1 MIKKKFGTAVVALL
15 AMQSLFAQ
23 DSTKSLTISG
33 SVDGYYRYNFSN
45 AAGNSNNKTSFTN
58 SQSSFA
64 LGMATIKADATALS
78 GKVTAT
84 ADLGFGTRAE
94 EFSYYETAAKSS
106 LSLVKQ
112 LYVTYALSKDVKI
125 TAGKFATHVGYE
137 VMDAPLN
144 RNYSMSYMFT
154 NGPFSHTGVKMD
166 VTAGPVGFM
175 VGVAN
180 FIDQTTSTTSTKTLI
195 AQVSGASKNGK
206 VKAYLNYAGF
216 FGSTKEGENPTYG
229 VIYNSAGIPQ
239 GYVGLKSLSQFDLVV
254 NATVTDKF
262 GIGFNATTQSRQQ
275 MVGSLLPSGSWQGY
289 ALYLNLDPTP
299 AIGLTLRSELISD
312 SKIVY
317 PSSFG
322 AKSIF
327 ANTLSLNYK
336 VGPFTLIPEL
346 RFEAAQS
353 EIYSKNDGT
362 GSKSTATALLA
373 AVYKF

>member
-1 MIKKKFGTAVVALL
+1 MIKKFFGTAIIAFLT
-15 AMQSLFAQ
+15 MQTLFAQ
-23 DSTKSLTISG
+23 DSTKSLIISG

-45 AAGNSNNKTSFTN
+45 AAGNSNAFTSFTK

-64 LGMATIKADATALS
+64 LGMATIRADATALS

-94 EFSYYETAAKSS
+94 EFSYYESATKST
-106 LSLVKQ
+106 LALVKQ
-112 LYVTYALSKDVKI
+112 LYITYALSKDVKL

-137 VMDAPLN
+137 VVDAPLN

-154 NGPFSHTGVKMD
+154 NGPFSHTGVKLD

-180 FIDQTTSTTSTKTLI
+180 FIDQTASTTSTKTLI
-195 AQVSGASKNGK
+195 AQFSGGSKNGK
-206 VKAYLNYAGF
+206 LKAYLNYAGF
-216 FGSTKEGENPTYG
+216 FGSKTGDNPLAT
-229 VIYNSAGIPQ
+229 SSTP
-239 GYVGLKSLSQFDLVV
+239 GLKSLSQLDLVV

-262 GIGFNATTQSRQQ
+262 GVGFNATIQDRKQIT
-275 MVGSLLPSGSWQGY
+275 GATTPDGSWKGF
-289 ALYLNLDPTP
+289 ALYLNVDPSA

-312 SKIVY
+312 SKVVY
-317 PSSFG
+317 YG
-322 AKSIF
+322 TKNIF

-336 VGPFTLIPEL
+336 VGPFILIPEL
-346 RFEAAQS
+346 RFESAQS
-353 EIYSKNDGT
+353 KIYTKNDGT
-362 GSKSTATALLA
+362 SSKSTATALLA

>member
-1 MIKKKFGTAVVALL
+1 MIKKFFGTAII
-15 AMQSLFAQ
+15 SLVTLQFVYAQ

-45 AAGNSNNKTSFTN
+45 APGNSNNKTSFTN

-94 EFSYYETAAKSS
+94 EFSYYESATKST
-106 LSLVKQ
+106 LAMVKQ
-112 LYVTYALSKDVKI
+112 LFVTYALSKNVKL

-195 AQVSGASKNGK
+195 AQFSGGSKNGK
-206 VKAYLNYAGF
+206 LKVYLNYAGF
-216 FGSTKEGENPTYG
+216 FGSSKEGANPTYG
-229 VIYNSAGIPQ
+229 VVYNAASFPI

-254 NATVTDKF
+254 NATLTDKF

-275 MVGSLLPSGSWQGY
+275 IFGSLSSSGSWQGY

-299 AIGLTLRSELISD
+299 AVGLTLRSEYISD
-312 SKIVY
+312 SKLIF
-317 PSSFG
+317 PGAFG

-336 VGPFTLIPEL
+336 VGPFILIPEL
-346 RFEAAQS
+346 RFESAQS
-353 EIYSKNDGT
+353 EIYTKNDGT
-362 GSKSTATALLA
+362 SSKSTATALLA

>member
-1 MIKKKFGTAVVALL
+1 MIKKFFGTSIITFVI
-15 AMQSLFAQ
+15 MQSLFAQ
-23 DSTKSLTISG
+23 DSTKSLIISG

-45 AAGNSNNKTSFTN
+45 ASGNSNNKTSFTN
-58 SQSSFA
+58 SQNSFA

-94 EFSYYETAAKSS
+94 EFSYYESATKST
-106 LSLVKQ
+106 LALVKQ
-112 LYVTYALSKDVKI
+112 LYITYALSPTVKI

-175 VGVAN
+175 LGVAN

-195 AQVSGASKNGK
+195 AQVSGGSKNGK
-206 VKAYLNYAGF
+206 LKAYLNYAGF
-216 FGSTKEGENPTYG
+216 FGADAGLNPL
-229 VIYNSAGIPQ
+229 S
-239 GYVGLKSLSQFDLVV
+239 LKSLSQLDLVV

-262 GIGFNATTQSRQQ
+262 GVGFNATIQDRKQIA
-275 MVGSLLPSGSWQGY
+275 GSTTPNGSWKGF
-289 ALYLNLDPTP
+289 ALYLNVDPTP
-299 AIGLTLRSELISD
+299 AVGLTLRSEYISD

-317 PSSFG
+317 YG
-322 AKSIF
+322 TKNIF
-327 ANTLSLNYK
+327 ANTLSVNYK

-346 RFEAAQS
+346 RFESAQS
-353 EIYSKNDGT
+353 EIYIKNDGT
-362 GSKSTATALLA
+362 GSTSTFTALLA

>member
-1 MIKKKFGTAVVALL
+1 MIKKIFGTAIIALA
-15 AMQSLFAQ
+15 AMQSLRAQ

-45 AAGNSNNKTSFTN
+45 AVGNSNNKTSFTN

-94 EFSYYETAAKSS
+94 EFSYYESATKSS
-106 LSLVKQ
+106 LAMVKQ
-112 LYVTYALSKDVKI
+112 LYLTYALSSNVKL

-175 VGVAN
+175 LGVAN

-195 AQVSGASKNGK
+195 GQVSGGSKDGK
-206 VKAYLNYAGF
+206 FKAYLNYAGF
-216 FGSTKEGENPTYG
+216 FGANEGSNPL
-229 VIYNSAGIPQ
+229 A
-239 GYVGLKSLSQFDLVV
+239 LKSLNQLDLVIT
-254 NATVTDKF
+254 ATVTDKF
-262 GIGFNATTQSRQQ
+262 GLGFNATMQDRKQIEVSTT
-275 MVGSLLPSGSWQGY
+275 PSGSWKGL
-289 ALYLNLDPTP
+289 ALYLNIDPTP
-299 AIGLTLRSELISD
+299 AVGLTWRNEFISD
-312 SKIVY
+312 SKVVY
-317 PSSFG
+317 YG
-322 AKSIF
+322 TKSIY
-327 ANTLSLNYK
+327 ASTLSLNYK

-353 EIYSKNDGT
+353 EIFSKNDGSF
-362 GSKSTATALLA
+362 SKSTATALLA

>member
-1 MIKKKFGTAVVALL
+1 MIKKIFGTAIIALA
-15 AMQSLFAQ
+15 AMQSLRAQ

-94 EFSYYETAAKSS
+94 EFSYYESAAKSS
-106 LSLVKQ
+106 LAMVKQ
-112 LYVTYALSKDVKI
+112 LYLTYALSSNVKL

-175 VGVAN
+175 LGVAN
-180 FIDQTTSTTSTKTLI
+180 FIDQTTSTTSTKTLL
-195 AQVSGASKNGK
+195 AQVSGGSKDGK
-206 VKAYLNYAGF
+206 LKAYLNYAGF
-216 FGSTKEGENPTYG
+216 FGANEGSNPL
-229 VIYNSAGIPQ
+229 S
-239 GYVGLKSLSQFDLVV
+239 LKSLSQLDLVV

-262 GIGFNATTQSRQQ
+262 GIGFNATMQDRKQIE
-275 MVGSLLPSGSWQGY
+275 GSTAPSGSWKGL
-289 ALYLNLDPTP
+289 ALYLNVDPTP
-299 AIGLTLRSELISD
+299 AVGLTWRNEFISD
-312 SKIVY
+312 SKVVY
-317 PSSFG
+317 YG
-322 AKSIF
+322 TKSIY
-327 ANTLSLNYK
+327 ASTLSLDYK

-346 RFEAAQS
+346 RFESAQS
-353 EIYSKNDGT
+353 EIFSKNDGS

>member
-1 MIKKKFGTAVVALL
+1 MIKKKFGTAVIALL

-33 SVDGYYRYNFSN
+33 SVDGYYRYNFAN
-45 AAGNSNNKTSFTN
+45 AGGVSNNKTSFTN

-112 LYVTYALSKDVKI
+112 LYVTYALSSTVKL

-175 VGVAN
+175 LGVAN

-195 AQVSGASKNGK
+195 AQVSGGSKDGK
-206 VKAYLNYAGF
+206 LKAYLNYAGF
-216 FGSTKEGENPTYG
+216 FGANEGSNPL
-229 VIYNSAGIPQ
+229 S
-239 GYVGLKSLSQFDLVV
+239 LKSLNQLDLVV
-254 NATVTDKF
+254 TATVSDKF
-262 GIGFNATTQSRQQ
+262 GLGFNATMQDRKQ
-275 MVGSLLPSGSWQGY
+275 VDGSSNPSGSWKGL
-289 ALYLNLDPTP
+289 ALYLNVDPTP
-299 AIGLTLRSELISD
+299 TVGLTWRNELISD
-312 SKIVY
+312 SKVVY
-317 PSSFG
+317 YG
-322 AKSIF
+322 TKSIY
-327 ANTLSLNYK
+327 ASTLSLDYK

-353 EIYSKNDGT
+353 EIFSKNDGS

>member
-1 MIKKKFGTAVVALL
+1 MIKKFFGTAII
-15 AMQSLFAQ
+15 SLITLQFVYAQ

-94 EFSYYETAAKSS
+94 EFSYYESATKST
-106 LSLVKQ
+106 LAMVKQ
-112 LYVTYALSKDVKI
+112 LFVTYALSKNVKL

-180 FIDQTTSTTSTKTLI
+180 FIDQTTSTTNTKTLI
-195 AQVSGASKNGK
+195 AQFSGGSKNGK
-206 VKAYLNYAGF
+206 LKAYLNYAGF
-216 FGSTKEGENPTYG
+216 FGAENGSNPL
-229 VIYNSAGIPQ
+229 S
-239 GYVGLKSLSQFDLVV
+239 LKSLSQLDLVV

-275 MVGSLLPSGSWQGY
+275 VAGSLLPSGSWQGY

-317 PSSFG
+317 PSAFG

-336 VGPFTLIPEL
+336 VGPFILIPEL
-346 RFEAAQS
+346 RFESAQS
-353 EIYSKNDGT
+353 EIYTKNDGT
-362 GSKSTATALLA
+362 SSKSTATALLA

>member
-1 MIKKKFGTAVVALL
+1 
-15 AMQSLFAQ
+15 MQSLHAQ

-94 EFSYYETAAKSS
+94 EFSYYESAPGTKST
-106 LSLVKQ
+106 LALVKQ
-112 LYVTYALSKDVKI
+112 MYLTYALSNNVKL

-175 VGVAN
+175 LGVAN

-195 AQVSGASKNGK
+195 AQFSGGSKDGK
-206 VKAYLNYAGF
+206 LKAYLNYAGF
-216 FGSTKEGENPTYG
+216 FGANEGSNPL
-229 VIYNSAGIPQ
+229 A
-239 GYVGLKSLSQFDLVV
+239 LKSLSQLDLVV

-262 GIGFNATTQSRQQ
+262 GIGFNATMQDRKQIE
-275 MVGSLLPSGSWQGY
+275 GSTNPSGSWKGL
-289 ALYLNLDPTP
+289 ALYLNVDPTP
-299 AIGLTLRSELISD
+299 AVGLTWRNEFISD
-312 SKIVY
+312 SKVVLY
-317 PSSFG
+317 G
-322 AKSIF
+322 TKSIY
-327 ANTLSLNYK
+327 ASTLSLDYK

-353 EIYSKNDGT
+353 EIFSKNDGSS
-362 GSKSTATALLA
+362 SKSTATALLA

>member
-1 MIKKKFGTAVVALL
+1 MIKKIFGTAIIALC
-15 AMQSLFAQ
+15 AMQTLHAQ

-94 EFSYYETAAKSS
+94 EFSYYESAAKSS
-106 LSLVKQ
+106 LAMVKQ
-112 LYVTYALSKDVKI
+112 LYLTYALSSNVKL

-175 VGVAN
+175 LGVAN
-180 FIDQTTSTTSTKTLI
+180 FIDQTTSTTSTKTLL
-195 AQVSGASKNGK
+195 AQVSGGSKDGK
-206 VKAYLNYAGF
+206 LKAYLNYAGF
-216 FGSTKEGENPTYG
+216 FGANEGSNPL
-229 VIYNSAGIPQ
+229 A
-239 GYVGLKSLSQFDLVV
+239 LKSLSQLDLVV

-262 GIGFNATTQSRQQ
+262 GIGFNATMQDRKQIE
-275 MVGSLLPSGSWQGY
+275 GSTNPSGSWKGL
-289 ALYLNLDPTP
+289 ALYLNVDPSPTV
-299 AIGLTLRSELISD
+299 GLTWRNELISD
-312 SKIVY
+312 SKVVY
-317 PSSFG
+317 YG
-322 AKSIF
+322 TKSIY
-327 ANTLSLNYK
+327 ASTLSLDYK

>member
-1 MIKKKFGTAVVALL
+1 MIKNFLATAIIAFVT
-15 AMQSLFAQ
+15 MQTLFAQ

-33 SVDGYYRYNFSN
+33 SVDGYCRYNFSN
-45 AAGNSNNKTSFTN
+45 VAGNSNNKTSFTN
-58 SQSSFA
+58 SQSSFS

-106 LSLVKQ
+106 LTLVKQ
-112 LYVTYALSKDVKI
+112 LYLTYSLSSKVKI

-154 NGPFSHTGVKMD
+154 NGPFSHTGVKLD
-166 VTAGPVGFM
+166 VTAGSVGFM

-180 FIDQTTSTTSTKTLI
+180 FIDQTSSTTSTKTLI
-195 AQVSGASKNGK
+195 AQFSGGSKNGK
-206 VKAYLNYAGF
+206 LKAYLNYAGF
-216 FGSTKEGENPTYG
+216 FGSKEGNNPTYSIINNQAG
-229 VIYNSAGIPQ
+229 FPIGYSA
-239 GYVGLKSLSQFDLVV
+239 LKSLSQFDLVV

-262 GIGFNATTQSRQQ
+262 GIGFNATVQDRKQIT
-275 MVGSLLPSGSWQGY
+275 GSLLPDGSWKGF
-289 ALYLNLDPTP
+289 ALYLNIDPTP
-299 AIGLTLRSELISD
+299 AVGLTLRSEYISD
-312 SKIVY
+312 SKLVL
-317 PSSFG
+317 PGAFG
-322 AKSIF
+322 AKNIF

-346 RFEAAQS
+346 RFESAQS
-353 EIYSKNDGT
+353 EIYTKNDGT
-362 GSKSTATALLA
+362 SSKSTATALLA